1 MKLDR
6 IIAVRNNKTVYRD
19 GDLCMKVFSSDF
31 SKGDIL
37 NEALNQARVEETAL
51 MIPKIKEVTTIEGK
65 WAIVYSYIKG
75 KTLAQL
81 MHEEPQKKSEYLERF
96 VDLQLTVHAQCCPLL
111 HNLADK
117 MRHRIN
123 RADLDEA
130 TRTALLHN
138 LSNMPSGSK
147 LCHGDF
153 APANI
158 IIDESETPY
167 ILDWSHAT
175 QGNPAADAARTYL
188 LFCLHQNRETA
199 AEYLSLFCKKNKTE
213 AAQIQAWIPLVA
225 AAQSVKGNEKERA
238 FYMAAIHAE

>member
-81 MHEEPQKKSEYLERF
+81 MHEEPQKKSECLERF

-138 LSNMPSGSK
+138 LSNMPSGS
-147 LCHGDF
+147 
-153 APANI
+153 
-158 IIDESETPY
+158 
-167 ILDWSHAT
+167 T

-238 FYMAAIHAE
+238 FYTAAIHTE

>member
-75 KTLAQL
+75 KTLAQ
-81 MHEEPQKKSEYLERF
+81 MIHDEPQKKSDCLALF
-96 VDLQLTVHAQCCPLL
+96 VDLQLTVHAQRCPLL
-111 HNLADK
+111 NNLNDK
-117 MRHRIN
+117 LRHRIEQ
-123 RADLDEA
+123 ADVTDV
-130 TRTALLHN
+130 TRTALLQRLGTLPNH
-138 LSNMPSGSK
+138 SK

-153 APANI
+153 LPANI
-158 IIDESETPY
+158 IIDETATPY

-175 QGNPAADAARTYL
+175 QGSSAADAAQTYL
-188 LFCLHQNRETA
+188 LLCLHDNRETA
-199 AEYLSLFCKKNKTE
+199 AEYLSLFCKKSEMETKQIE
-213 AAQIQAWIPLVA
+213 AWMPLIA
-225 AAQSVKGNEKERA
+225 AAKSVKGNEKERL
-238 FYMAAIHAE
+238 FYTSQIHIN